1 MKIPRL
7 IVISLF
13 GFLMLGA
20 LAPDIG
26 AQVTD
31 PADITSSEDAA
42 QESDGPSI
50 ESLAEGFEVGTS
62 MKIVLV
68 LTALAALPSILMTV
82 TAFTRIIIVLSFV
95 RKALSIQDLPP
106 NQIVIGMALFLSV
119 AVMHPVFEK
128 IYDTAVSPYMEETIS
143 LGEAADN
150 AHDVMHGFLLQ
161 HAREDEIQLF
171 LDVTQSEEPEKAEDV
186 PITVLIPAFTL
197 SEIKIAF
204 KMGFLVYI
212 PFLIVD
218 MVVASLLLAMGMMML
233 PPVIISTPF
242 KILLFIMV
250 DGWSLVI
257 GSLMES
263 FQVSG

>member
-1 MKIPRL
+1 VKHRSLYILSLAIFAL
-7 IVISLF
+7 ISFMTPVAS
-13 GFLMLGA
+13 
-20 LAPDIG
+20 
-26 AQVTD
+26 AQETD
-31 PADITSSEDAA
+31 PAEITLTGEQPESSFDV
-42 QESDGPSI
+42 
-50 ESLAEGFEVGTS
+50 ESLTEGFEMGTS

-68 LTALAALPSILMTV
+68 LTALAALPSILMTI

-95 RKALSIQDLPP
+95 RKALSIQDMPP
-106 NQIVIGMALFLSV
+106 NQIVIGMALFLSI
-119 AVMHPVFEK
+119 AVMQPVFQE
-128 IYDTAVSPYMEETIS
+128 IYDGAVSPYMEDEIA
-143 LGEAADN
+143 LGEAADK
-150 AHDVMHGFLLQ
+150 AHDVMHGFLLR
-161 HAREDEIQLF
+161 HAQEDEIQLF
-171 LDVTQSEEPEKAEDV
+171 LDVTSADEPATAADV

-197 SEIKIAF
+197 SELKVAF

-263 FQVSG
+263 FQIVG

>member
-1 MKIPRL
+1 MKRMQTAL
-7 IVISLF
+7 L
-13 GFLMLGA
+13 LMLIA
-20 LAPDIG
+20 LSFAPS
-26 AQVTD
+26 V
-31 PADITSSEDAA
+31 AA
-42 QESDGPSI
+42 QNINVPEPTVSAAQDTGNS
-50 ESLAEGFEVGTS
+50 SFMDDLDLGTP
-62 MKIVLV
+62 MKIVMV
-68 LTALAALPSILMTV
+68 LTALAALPSILMTI

-95 RKALSIQDLPP
+95 RKAMSIQDMPP
-106 NQIVIGMALFLSV
+106 NQVVIGMALFLSI
-119 AVMHPVFEK
+119 AVMRPTFEE
-128 IYDTAVSPYMEETIS
+128 IYKESVTPYMDREIA
-143 LGEAADN
+143 LGEAVDR

-161 HAREDEIQLF
+161 HAKEDEIQLF
-171 LDVTQSEEPEKAEDV
+171 IDVTRAEEPETAQDV

-197 SEIKIAF
+197 SELKVAF
-204 KMGFLVYI
+204 KMGFLIYI

-263 FQVSG
+263 FQIPL

>member
-1 MKIPRL
+1 MLKQHL
-7 IVISLF
+7 LLTLF
-13 GFLMLGA
+13 ACFFIGGFPA
-20 LAPDIG
+20 LAE
-26 AQVTD
+26 AQITDD
-31 PADITSSEDAA
+31 PAEIASPEDEADSAESSSPID
-42 QESDGPSI
+42 D
-50 ESLAEGFEVGTS
+50 FEMGTS

-95 RKALSIQDLPP
+95 RKALSIQDMPP
-106 NQIVIGMALFLSV
+106 NQIVIGMALFLSI
-119 AVMHPVFEK
+119 AVMQPVFEE
-128 IYDTAVSPYMEETIS
+128 IYTESVSPYMDNEIE
-143 LGEAADN
+143 LGDAATK
-150 AHDVMHGFLLQ
+150 AHDVMHGFLIR
-161 HAREDEIQLF
+161 HAKEDEIQLF
-171 LDVTQSEEPEKAEDV
+171 LDVTKAEVPETIQDV

-197 SEIKIAF
+197 SELKVAF

-263 FQVSG
+263 FQVVA